1 MDPKSGANSHRHPSY
16 IAIWVVLIVAL
27 FASVG
32 LALLHQRRLA
42 AILIFVLATIKAFL
56 VIAYYMHL
64 KWEPRFVALVVA
76 AGFLALAIL
85 FFGLM
90 PDIVHVYGR

>member
-1 MDPKSGANSHRHPSY
+1 
-16 IAIWVVLIVAL
+16 
-27 FASVG
+27 
-32 LALLHQRRLA
+32 
-42 AILIFVLATIKAFL
+42 
-56 VIAYYMHL
+56 MHL